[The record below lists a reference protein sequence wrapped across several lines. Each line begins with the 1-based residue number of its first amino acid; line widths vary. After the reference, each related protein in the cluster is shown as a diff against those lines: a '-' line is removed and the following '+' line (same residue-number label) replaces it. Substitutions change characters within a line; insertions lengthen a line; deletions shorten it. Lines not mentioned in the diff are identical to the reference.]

1 MTDHF
6 NLSPYPVE
14 GRVYATSMT
23 VLLSDTDPSGRM
35 RLDAI
40 SRSLHDI
47 ATLDVE
53 DTRVRPRMIWI
64 LRSVVLSIASYPRY
78 LDILDVETSCSGYGK
93 AWAERRTRLKLGGES
108 IVEAGAIWVNV
119 SSAGGGPKSL
129 GQTFFDVYGTSAA
142 GRHVSARSLL
152 RVPTGEPFIT
162 RIYPLRVTDL
172 DIMGHVNNAIH
183 TSFIEQ
189 LLADAGIDL
198 SKTPILTARTE
209 FGDALEYGQP
219 VTARL
224 WKEEGTV
231 FASLS
236 QTERQRSFFEAV
248 LET

>member
-6 NLSPYPVE
+6 NLPPFPLD
-14 GRVYATSMT
+14 GRIYSISMT

-47 ATLDVE
+47 AILDIE
-53 DTRVRPRMIWI
+53 DARVRPRMIWI
-64 LRSVVLSIASYPRY
+64 LRSVVFSIASYPRY
-78 LDILDVETSCSGYGK
+78 LDVLDVETSCSGYGK
-93 AWAERRTRLKLGGES
+93 AWAERRTRLKFGGECL
-108 IVEAGAIWVNV
+108 IEAGAIWVNV
-119 SSAGGGPKSL
+119 SPTGGGPKTL
-129 GQTFFDVYGTSAA
+129 DQTFFEVYGTSAA

-152 RVPTGEPFIT
+152 RAPLSEPELT
-162 RIYPLRVTDL
+162 RDYSLRVTDL

-183 TSFIEQ
+183 TSFVEQ
-189 LLADAGIDL
+189 IFSDAGIDL
-198 SKTPILTARTE
+198 TRTPIVTSRTE

-224 WKEEGTV
+224 WREGQTV

-236 QTERQRSFFEAV
+236 QTDRQRSFFEAV
-248 LET
+248 LGA